1 MSTFLI
7 IFFIVYGGMHLYA
20 SIKARYAYSL
30 GYRTAVPLYLFMVFM
45 VIAPLLV
52 RLLETAHYLLSAR
65 LLAFFSYSWMGVLL
79 LFVSIGLLIDLYRI
93 SISLAAAI
101 IKMDLARLTPSA
113 RLSFFIPLGLSLIIA
128 IYGIFDANNI
138 RVERVSIK
146 SPKIPKELRSIKVVQ
161 ISDLHIGLIIT
172 ERRVKKVLD
181 VIKREEPDMLV
192 STGDLVDGQAPAL
205 DGISEL
211 FRDVRPKYGKYAV
224 TGNHEYYAGLDHTLN
239 FTRKAGFVVLRG
251 AGATVSE
258 IINIAGVDDRQGT
271 SFNDYMGEDER
282 ALLKGLPDDRFTLLL
297 KHRPIIDERSVGL
310 FDLQLSGH
318 THGGQIFPFGLAV
331 RYLFPHMSGLAELA
345 KESKLYTSRGTGTWG
360 PPFRFLSPPEVTIIE
375 ISHSGYS
382 ESAT

>member
-7 IFFIVYGGMHLYA
+7 IFFIIYGGMHLYA
-20 SIKARYAYSL
+20 SSKIRCAFSF
-30 GYRTAVPLYLFMVFM
+30 GQTTAVPLYLFMFLM
-45 VIAPLLV
+45 VLAPLLI
-52 RLLETAHYLLSAR
+52 RFLETSNYLLPAR
-65 LLAFFSYSWMGVLL
+65 LLALFSYSWMGVLL
-79 LFVSIGLLIDLYRI
+79 LFVSMELIIDLYRI
-93 SISLAAAI
+93 SIYLAAFI
-101 IKMDLARLTPSA
+101 IKKDLAHLSPSA
-113 RLSFFIPLGLSLIIA
+113 RLSFILPLGLSLLIA
-128 IYGIFDANNI
+128 IYGTLDANNI

-146 SPKIPKELRSIKVVQ
+146 SPKIPKELESIKIAQ

-172 ERRVKKVLD
+172 EGRVKKVLD
-181 VIKREEPDMLV
+181 VIKRENPDMLV

-211 FRDVRPKYGKYAV
+211 FQYVRPKYGKYAV
-224 TGNHEYYAGLDHTLN
+224 TGNHEYYAGLDHTLK

-282 ALLKGLPDDRFTLLL
+282 ALLEGLPDDRFTLLL
-297 KHRPIIDERSVGL
+297 KHRPVIDKSSVGL

-345 KESKLYTSRGTGTWG
+345 KGSKLYTSRGTGTWG

-375 ISHSGYS
+375 ISH
-382 ESAT
+382 